1 MPKYSDVRIG
11 APFSS
16 RGLTVR
22 TGRSVISL
30 FTALRGDMVDA
41 VIADWPQAVGF
52 AGRTKRRNVSR
63 FVHRL
68 QYLRNTSSRNY
79 EKTIYRHIPSA
90 DTTLPASRITH

>member
-16 RGLTVR
+16 SGLTVR

-52 AGRTKRRNVSR
+52 PGVPKRRNVSR
-63 FVHRL
+63 FVHEL
-68 QYLRNTSSRNY
+68 QYSRDTLPKNHGKMI
-79 EKTIYRHIPSA
+79 ECHILSA
-90 DTTLPASRITH
+90 GTTLRDGRG